1 MSGRVP
7 RRLEGRVK
15 PENRLRLRWPR
26 NGGPLV
32 FSGVQSFLWTFHR
45 ETKHLGARH
54 PSRCS
59 GPSAASPAVFVPCH
73 VIEAAIGAARS
84 SRRPLMATIGN
95 FTKSGDRYTGAVRT
109 LTLNVKA
116 QIAPAEKENDKAPD
130 YRVFCRGRSSSAQGG
145 KRPPAPAA
153 STSRSSSTIRAF
165 RLPST
170 PPSSKPKARVSSP
183 SSGPAARPSDQA
195 SNRAPP
201 ARRGALFWRGLS
213 CMRQSPFSFEAAGLN
228 SKTTSHNR
236 VTHTG

>member
-1 MSGRVP
+1 MSGRASPP
-7 RRLEGRVK
+7 RRTREARKPAAPPLASQWRSSRVFRR
-15 PENRLRLRWPR
+15 PELSLDFPSR
-26 NGGPLV
+26 NK
-32 FSGVQSFLWTFHR
+32 T
-45 ETKHLGARH
+45 LGSRH

-59 GPSAASPAVFVPCH
+59 GPWAASPAVFVPCH

-130 YRVFCRGRSSSAQGG
+130 YRVFSGQSSSARGG
-145 KRPPAPAA
+145 KRPQAPAA

-195 SNRAPP
+195 SNCAPP
-201 ARRGALFWRGLS
+201 ARRGALKSDKHGRNQAKL
-213 CMRQSPFSFEAAGLN
+213 SFEQAAYVERIARN
-228 SKTTSHNR
+228 SGR
-236 VTHTG
+236 G